1 MERDE
6 VSQPRDVGAQPK
18 RTVLLDT
25 HVMVWWTSD
34 LDQISPAAALALS
47 AADELAVASITWYE
61 LAWLAER
68 GRLAM
73 TTSSRAWLDGLA
85 EHVRTVGLT
94 PAIAAAAV
102 SLPDTFPG
110 DAADR
115 IIYAT
120 AMEHGWQLVTKDR
133 RLRDHPAPRPI
144 AIW

>member
-1 MERDE
+1 MS
-6 VSQPRDVGAQPK
+6 VPADVYARSG
-18 RTVLLDT
+18 RTVLMDT

-34 LDQISPAAALALS
+34 LDQISPAAMLALS

-73 TTSSRAWLDGLA
+73 TMPPRSWLDSMA
-85 EHVRTVGLT
+85 PHVRTVGLT
-94 PAIAAAAV
+94 PAIAAAAAG
-102 SLPDTFPG
+102 LPDTFPG
-110 DAADR
+110 DPADR

-120 AMEHGWQLVTKDR
+120 AMEHGWQLVTKDHR
-133 RLRDHPAPRPI
+133 MRGHPAPRPI

>member
-1 MERDE
+1 MSRPPDA
-6 VSQPRDVGAQPK
+6 GARAK
-18 RTVLLDT
+18 RTVLMDT
-25 HVMVWWTSD
+25 HVMVWWTSH

-61 LAWLAER
+61 LARLAER

-73 TTSSRAWLDGLA
+73 TMPSLAWLDSMAGY
-85 EHVRTVGLT
+85 VRTVGLT
-94 PAIAAAAV
+94 PAIAAAAAA
-102 SLPDTFPG
+102 LPDTFPG
-110 DAADR
+110 DPADR

>member
-1 MERDE
+1 MPA
-6 VSQPRDVGAQPK
+6 VSARTK
-18 RTVLLDT
+18 RTVLVDT

-47 AADELAVASITWYE
+47 AAGELAVASITWYE

-73 TTSSRAWLDGLA
+73 TMPSRAWLDSMA
-85 EHVRTVGLT
+85 AHVRTVALT
-94 PAIAAAAV
+94 PAIAAAAA

-110 DAADR
+110 DPADR

-120 AMEHGWQLVTKDR
+120 AMEHGWQVVTKDR
-133 RLRDHPAPRPI
+133 RMRDHPAPRPI